1 MNATCPAAEARMPM
15 GNDTLRC
22 NNGENVCVDGVSVI
36 IIAHDDSCNLNMNV
50 NIYKYKLP
58 YSRRYWRELNLAVEP
73 KIAIARI

>member
-1 MNATCPAAEARMPM
+1 MPM

-36 IIAHDDSCNLNMNV
+36 IIAHDDSCNFNMNVNV

-58 YSRRYWRELNLAVEP
+58 YSRKYWGELNLVVES
-73 KIAIARI
+73 KIAIAQI